1 MTATATPLPATSTA
15 GPSLRSRIYGLGS
28 IFAKTLRDSRR
39 AILLAALLLGGIFM
53 GVTGAISSQFST
65 AASRLEIEQLIK
77 SLPPILQ
84 GLGGPVVNVGTM
96 GGYLQH
102 KYGTFFPVVL
112 SLWSI
117 VALSGTLAAEARRG
131 SLEFVSAAPRSR
143 VRIAIEKLSGHLTG
157 LGIAFLVSFVAIAIA
172 GAAYAVLPGD
182 AISVTSAFGYAI
194 WMVLMALA
202 AGGVAWALA
211 PFIGRGGA
219 AGIAGFITIA
229 GFVVTGYS
237 APVPELATVAKLTWF
252 GWTVNHLPLAGQ
264 FEWPAVAL
272 LALFDVAVL
281 AIGVVAFR
289 RRDIGVTSTLP
300 SLSMPRSLV
309 GLSGPFARAVGNNLA
324 AAIAWGAGIGFF
336 GLVMASA
343 AKSFVASLGSSPQ
356 FTRLLNAIS
365 PGTDFA
371 TVGGFL
377 QLLFI
382 QLGIIM
388 VGLAAATLVA
398 GWASEETSGRLE
410 FLLAAPLSRVRW
422 VLASAAGLLV
432 DIFVVVAL
440 VGLGIGIGGATTGG
454 DLLTPIIGSMVLVF
468 YGGVLVGV
476 GMAVG
481 GLIGTR
487 FAAPVT
493 VLAVF
498 LTWFLQLFGS
508 LFDLPDFVQQLAITN
523 HYGKPLVG
531 VWDFGGIAAS
541 VVIAALG
548 IVLAAWGFQRRDLRG

>member
-1 MTATATPLPATSTA
+1 
-15 GPSLRSRIYGLGS
+15 
-28 IFAKTLRDSRR
+28 
-39 AILLAALLLGGIFM
+39 
-53 GVTGAISSQFST
+53 
-65 AASRLEIEQLIK
+65 
-77 SLPPILQ
+77 
-84 GLGGPVVNVGTM
+84 
-96 GGYLQH
+96 
-102 KYGTFFPVVL
+102 
-112 SLWSI
+112 
-117 VALSGTLAAEARRG
+117 
-131 SLEFVSAAPRSR
+131 
-143 VRIAIEKLSGHLTG
+143 
-157 LGIAFLVSFVAIAIA
+157 
-172 GAAYAVLPGD
+172 
-182 AISVTSAFGYAI
+182 
-194 WMVLMALA
+194 
-202 AGGVAWALA
+202 
-211 PFIGRGGA
+211 
-219 AGIAGFITIA
+219 
-229 GFVVTGYS
+229 
-237 APVPELATVAKLTWF
+237 
-252 GWTVNHLPLAGQ
+252 
-264 FEWPAVAL
+264 
-272 LALFDVAVL
+272 
-281 AIGVVAFR
+281 
-289 RRDIGVTSTLP
+289 
-300 SLSMPRSLV
+300 
-309 GLSGPFARAVGNNLA
+309 
-324 AAIAWGAGIGFF
+324 
-336 GLVMASA
+336 
-343 AKSFVASLGSSPQ
+343 
-356 FTRLLNAIS
+356 
-365 PGTDFA
+365 
-371 TVGGFL
+371 
-377 QLLFI
+377 
-382 QLGIIM
+382 M